1 MDNIREYRNI
11 MVKKQKQVAVCL
23 KPHEIEEIKELAD
36 QDDRSVSD
44 YCARLLRKHLS
55 TSTKEEGKE

>member
-1 MDNIREYRNI
+1 

-55 TSTKEEGKE
+55 TSTSTKEEGKE